1 MSAADGSVSVYAKS
15 ILMAEAVPT
24 RIPMP
29 LSKSRDFI
37 GRVDPELLKRLA
49 RKYVWWKTVDE
60 ALAAPERIIV
70 QTMNM
75 GDYADVQA
83 LAAQAGDD
91 ALKSVLVNAEAGQL
105 DDRSWIY
112 WHYRLG
118 LADVDKV
125 PPLPTRKTG

>member
-1 MSAADGSVSVYAKS
+1 MST
-15 ILMAEAVPT
+15 VPT

-29 LSKSRDFI
+29 LSESRDFTCRI
-37 GRVDPELLKRLA
+37 DPELLKRLA

-60 ALAAPERIIV
+60 ALAAPERIIA

-83 LAAQAGDD
+83 LAAQASDD
-91 ALKSVLVNAEAGQL
+91 ALKRVLVNAEAGQF
-105 DDRSWIY
+105 DDRSWVY

-118 LADVDKV
+118 LADVDQV
-125 PPLPTRKTG
+125 AVRDLPQVSVLTRQLTMSSDGPLRV

>member
-1 MSAADGSVSVYAKS
+1 
-15 ILMAEAVPT
+15 
-24 RIPMP
+24 MP

-105 DDRSWIY
+105 DDRSWTY

-118 LADVDKV
+118 LADVDQV
-125 PPLPTRKTG
+125 PPLPAR